1 MPDIYAYQL
10 KLFVATALLY
20 AAYKLIT
27 NNNTFFKIRRFVLM
41 FMLAF
46 SASFSFINIQFPGTV
61 LNQNLVNDF
70 AIVLPELLIDN
81 PDTISN
87 RNVSLIAIIYLVV
100 SIALMLRFFA
110 GIASIV
116 YIKRGAAIKEVLNT
130 RILIPKKQT
139 GPFSFFNMVFINPA
153 IYDEKQLHE
162 IITHENT
169 HKNQLHTL
177 DVIISELFCVIF
189 WFNPFIWLIKREIR
203 INLEHLADESVI
215 SSVSEPT
222 QYQYNLLRLGY
233 IDNKNKLV
241 NHYNVSQLKKRIKIM
256 NIEKSNRKSILRYLL
271 ILPLT
276 AFLII
281 ACSENTN
288 DDLLTVK
295 KQSPTSLKTAI
306 DDTFTVVE
314 DMPKFPGGEKE
325 LMNFLTSNLKYPRK
339 AMEDSIQG
347 RVICSFIIEK
357 DGSVVE
363 PNIIRGVTTELD
375 EAALEIISKMPK
387 WEPGRQRG
395 EAVRVKYTLPV
406 NFRLK

>member
-1 MPDIYAYQL
+1 
-10 KLFVATALLY
+10 
-20 AAYKLIT
+20 
-27 NNNTFFKIRRFVLM
+27 
-41 FMLAF
+41 
-46 SASFSFINIQFPGTV
+46 
-61 LNQNLVNDF
+61 
-70 AIVLPELLIDN
+70 
-81 PDTISN
+81 
-87 RNVSLIAIIYLVV
+87 
-100 SIALMLRFFA
+100 
-110 GIASIV
+110 
-116 YIKRGAAIKEVLNT
+116 
-130 RILIPKKQT
+130 
-139 GPFSFFNMVFINPA
+139 
-153 IYDEKQLHE
+153 
-162 IITHENT
+162 
-169 HKNQLHTL
+169 
-177 DVIISELFCVIF
+177 
-189 WFNPFIWLIKREIR
+189 
-203 INLEHLADESVI
+203 
-215 SSVSEPT
+215 
-222 QYQYNLLRLGY
+222 
-233 IDNKNKLV
+233 
-241 NHYNVSQLKKRIKIM
+241 M
-256 NIEKSNRKSILRYLL
+256 NIEKSNRKSMLRYLL